1 MKFINREKETSL
13 LEETKSLS
21 SQKLYSISIYGLR
34 RVGKTRL
41 ILEFMCDKD
50 IYFFVNKN
58 KTARSLLDE
67 YQETIRKKGI
77 LSEYESIGNWEDFFK
92 ILFERYTGTIAFDEF
107 QNFLFVDKSVFGTL
121 QKHIDLYENKKN
133 LHLIFTG
140 STIGLIKSLFTDAK
154 EPLHGRLKRQLHLK
168 PMSFSNTG
176 RMCAALDIKD
186 TREIIK
192 LYSVFGGFPR
202 YYVSIEDEN
211 LKAKNFEQILEKF
224 FFAENALFENEVM
237 TILSLEF
244 GKRCGVYYDILASI
258 ACGCTRIS
266 EIASNLGKKDTDI
279 TRQLDELIHRFEIV
293 SVEKQMTGS
302 KKILYINHPLMNF
315 WFRFFYKNLSD
326 YKRRDLR
333 LIEKIKK
340 DFNNYMG
347 IRFEYACREFIAG
360 CSMLPFTYDI
370 MGREW
375 GKIPGKPKG
384 ENQYEIDIVALNEAT
399 KEILFSEC
407 KWKDNADPQKILNEL
422 KEKAQYVRWNNGM
435 RKEYFAIFA
444 KSFKEK
450 IKEPRVML
458 FDLQDMD
465 KLCS

>member
-1 MKFINREKETSL
+1 MKFINREKETDL
-13 LEETKSLS
+13 LKETKSLS
-21 SQKLYSISIYGLR
+21 SEKLYSISIYGLR

-211 LKAKNFEQILEKF
+211 LKGKKFEQILEKF
-224 FFAENALFENEVM
+224 FFTENALFENEVM

-266 EIASNLGKKDTDI
+266 EIASNIGKKDTDI
-279 TRQLDELIHRFEIV
+279 MRQLDELIHRFEIV

-326 YKRRDLR
+326 YKRRDIR

-347 IRFEYACREFIAG
+347 LRFEYVCREFIAG
-360 CSMLPFTYDI
+360 CNMLPFTYEI

-399 KEILFSEC
+399 KQILFSEC
-407 KWKDNADPQKILNEL
+407 KWRENADAKKILNEL
-422 KEKAQYVRWNNGM
+422 KEKSKFVQWNNET

-444 KSFKEK
+444 KSFREK
-450 IKEPRVML
+450 IKEPDVML
-458 FDLQDMD
+458 FDLDD
-465 KLCS
+465 IGKLCC